1 MIEEVHFVEPDL
13 RAIDTASAEVI
24 ACTMWSDERPMR
36 GLAALLDW
44 RLAGRLSALVKSGF
58 MRGEADEVV
67 LVPGRPKLPFEK
79 VLVLG
84 LGARTAFGD
93 DVVRKVLA
101 RLGRALEG
109 LNVKRALVELPGRAS
124 GDLTPEHAAD
134 LLLECAETALE
145 EEAWTLVDT
154 TDAEEPITKRLTRRR
169 DARSRL
175 GA

>member
-67 LVPGRPKLPFEK
+67 LVPGRPYLSFEK
-79 VLVLG
+79 FWCSG
-84 LGARTAFGD
+84 SA
-93 DVVRKVLA
+93 
-101 RLGRALEG
+101 RALRS
-109 LNVKRALVELPGRAS
+109 VTTSS
-124 GDLTPEHAAD
+124 GACSRVSA
-134 LLLECAETALE
+134 
-145 EEAWTLVDT
+145 V
-154 TDAEEPITKRLTRRR
+154 
-169 DARSRL
+169 RSM
-175 GA
+175 GST